1 VSTYR
6 APLDEM
12 RFVMNELAGL
22 PQVATL
28 PGYADADPDT
38 VAAILEEAGKFATDV
53 LDPLNRPGDQRGSVR
68 KDDGSVVTPPGFR
81 DAYWKF
87 VEQGWNGLSKSPS
100 FGGQGLPQL
109 VASAVEEMWH
119 ASNMAF
125 DLCPMLTQ
133 GAIEAIELK
142 GSDELKQQLPAED
155 GRRRVDRHDEPDRA
169 AGGLGP
175 RRRAHARGAA
185 ARRQLQAVRQKI
197 FITYGEHDYTE
208 NIVHMVLGRLPDA
221 PEGVKGISL
230 FLVPKFIP
238 DADGKPGERNDVHCV
253 SIEHKLGIHAS
264 PTCVM
269 SYGEKGGA
277 TGWIIGEAN
286 RGLEYMF
293 IMMNLARYTVGLEGV
308 GIAERAYQRAVAYAR
323 DRVQGRAVGVEK
335 GAKAGPIIEH
345 PDVRRMLMTMR
356 AWTEAIRA
364 VAYVTG
370 AAMDNASRH
379 PDPAMRKRH
388 QAFVDL
394 MIPIVKGHS
403 TELGQEVASLGLQ
416 VHGGMGFIEETGAAQ
431 HYRDARITTIYE
443 GTTGIQANDLIGRK
457 TGARRRRDRARDRQ
471 GDRGGR
477 EPAGFVTGCRP
488 AGDRRATGGRGSR
501 AAARDRLDRAGV
513 RTEHARRA
521 RGRGGLPCACGARSP
536 AAGRWRARPRSRRRS
551 SLPARAIRD
560 SGTPRSRR
568 RATMRMHCC
577 RGPRPTRRS
586 RPAVAR
592 RPSRS
597 PRSVSSASRAPGR
610 GGRDMTRHS
619 IRIFAI
625 AVVAAVATQAAN
637 AADSL
642 AVLAPVPR
650 PGPYPVACSNVA
662 QDFSRVGPGETA
674 DMYWRGVPR
683 DDGAPRY
690 VTDLLSEPGALT
702 YTFTVPAD
710 GALFGRYT
718 NRAVTDLALVCYP
731 TTAANTRPDYA
742 LPDGRVIPR
751 MQHGTEAPILAG
763 AGPLPVVLF
772 SHGYAGSP
780 IESTYSARSSR
791 SRRSATSPSPRSTAT
806 CASRCSASR
815 PSSTTG
821 SKRSRCGRTTW
832 RCRRCVRSPRRA
844 CSTCS
849 PRIRS
854 GRARSTSRASAAS
867 ASARAARR

>member
-1 VSTYR
+1 
-6 APLDEM
+6 M

-53 LDPLNRPGDQRGSVR
+53 LDPLNRPGDQQGSVR
-68 KDDGSVVTPPGFR
+68 KDDGTVVTPPGFR

-133 GAIEAIELK
+133 GAIEAIELT
-142 GSDELKQQLPAED
+142 GSDELKRIYLPKMVAGEWT
-155 GRRRVDRHDEPDRA
+155 GTMNLTEPQ
-169 AGGLGP
+169 AGSDL
-175 RRRAHARGAA
+175 A
-185 ARRQLQAVRQKI
+185 AVRTRAVPQPDGSYKLFGQKI

-277 TGWIIGEAN
+277 KGWIIGEAN

-335 GAKAGPIIEH
+335 GAKAGPIIDH

-457 TGARRRRDRARDRQ
+457 TARDGGATAREIAREIAAVANRLGSSPDADLQ
-471 GDRGGR
+471 AIGVRLAAAEAALQRAIDWIVPAFGQNTRVAHAGAVGYLRLWGTVAGGWQMARAAEIAKKKLAAREGD
-477 EPAGFVTGCRP
+477 PGFWNAKVTTARYYADALLP
-488 AGDRRATGGRGSR
+488 WSEAYAALATGGG
-501 AAARDRLDRAGV
+501 
-513 RTEHARRA
+513 E
-521 RGRGGLPCACGARSP
+521 
-536 AAGRWRARPRSRRRS
+536 
-551 SLPARAIRD
+551 
-560 SGTPRSRR
+560 
-568 RATMRMHCC
+568 
-577 RGPRPTRRS
+577 
-586 RPAVAR
+586 
-592 RPSRS
+592 
-597 PRSVSSASRAPGR
+597 
-610 GGRDMTRHS
+610 
-619 IRIFAI
+619 
-625 AVVAAVATQAAN
+625 AAVALAAE
-637 AADSL
+637 
-642 AVLAPVPR
+642 R
-650 PGPYPVACSNVA
+650 
-662 QDFSRVGPGETA
+662 F
-674 DMYWRGVPR
+674 
-683 DDGAPRY
+683 
-690 VTDLLSEPGALT
+690 
-702 YTFTVPAD
+702 
-710 GALFGRYT
+710 
-718 NRAVTDLALVCYP
+718 
-731 TTAANTRPDYA
+731 
-742 LPDGRVIPR
+742 
-751 MQHGTEAPILAG
+751 
-763 AGPLPVVLF
+763 
-772 SHGYAGSP
+772 
-780 IESTYSARSSR
+780 
-791 SRRSATSPSPRSTAT
+791 
-806 CASRCSASR
+806 
-815 PSSTTG
+815 
-821 SKRSRCGRTTW
+821 
-832 RCRRCVRSPRRA
+832 
-844 CSTCS
+844 
-849 PRIRS
+849 
-854 GRARSTSRASAAS
+854 
-867 ASARAARR
+867 